1 MKQLKHQVHSNS
13 AHRQDVPA
21 PARGGP
27 DSYAGYLV
35 NADGFEVELVA
46 ST

>member
-1 MKQLKHQVHSNS
+1 MFRPPH
-13 AHRQDVPA
+13 A
-21 PARGGP
+21 GGP